1 MNFLHHREH
10 AVLELV
16 PDRGQHVYLAEID
29 GNVLV
34 TTEKTDGYKTLE
46 ETWREEVRLNKHIA
60 GCTVVIHEDGGTP
73 FDDVLREKVV
83 A

>member
-1 MNFLHHREH
+1 MDFLRHREH
-10 AVLELV
+10 AVLELFSDEE
-16 PDRGQHVYLAEID
+16 PRTYLAEID
-29 GNVLV
+29 GDVLV

-46 ETWREEVRLNKHIA
+46 ETWKEEVCLNQYID